1 MSTLHVL
8 FRHTLHPF
16 LFSFSFFGDEYGFY
30 YQLLLL
36 NQKLRHIYTPFST
49 TANTCHNPLYL
60 GIHKFTIHTKQHN
73 CFFFFLFSM
82 KTIATSSH
90 IHYQLLANIYQIKIG
105 KGFAS
110 WAHTTHLRES
120 RERIE
125 MRFQI
130 REGLNQ
136 KRKSLICYI
145 AIRVFFLFRF
155 VICLKVFFW
164 DNQTKGQV
172 GYFFYLGQ
180 FVNFFGE
187 RGQVYKFWDHI

>member
-1 MSTLHVL
+1 MCYLDI
-8 FRHTLHPF
+8 
-16 LFSFSFFGDEYGFY
+16 LFSFSFFFWDEYSFY
-30 YQLLLL
+30 YYLLLL

-130 REGLNQ
+130 REGLN
-136 KRKSLICYI
+136 
-145 AIRVFFLFRF
+145 
-155 VICLKVFFW
+155 
-164 DNQTKGQV
+164 
-172 GYFFYLGQ
+172 
-180 FVNFFGE
+180 
-187 RGQVYKFWDHI
+187 